1 MLDRAGG
8 IGNRSALLGGWR
20 LPLIFL
26 VCAGCS
32 RAPSD
37 PPFHRFVEDV
47 VPGDRWH
54 ETKVR
59 ILHETRN
66 VLFAPYRSGLKE
78 IEVGQDGTI
87 TLGALADVGKVGPGA
102 AGIRIQVQQLP
113 AAGGRA
119 AEDAATHVYVPL
131 PPAGDAPDPAG
142 TKVQVLPAGEA
153 GRKVRASAR
162 EVVGLPREH
171 VTKAVRIPQSA
182 RLNFGIG
189 LEGEEDVV
197 PLYGA
202 RFTVEVQLGQER
214 RTIFSRTIEREPDG
228 DRRGWVDAT
237 VDLSDLAGSTV
248 RFVFR
253 ADDVDGEEGDQG
265 KRVVPLFNWSPVWGS
280 PILYG
285 PEAERNDNRPNII
298 LICLDTLRA
307 DHLGCYGYD
316 RNTSPNIDRLVTEGV
331 LFERAIAPS
340 SWTVPSHA
348 SMFTG
353 LHPSVHQAGLY
364 TLGPSQR
371 LRDVEI
377 TLAELARSHGYLS
390 AAYTEGC
397 HVRAALGFAQGFEL
411 YSDGD
416 VSKFPAGHV
425 EKTFTNALQWL
436 ETHGALP
443 FMLFVHTYQPHA
455 PYKPPGRFATM
466 FDKDYSGTRGAYP
479 RAAVSE
485 ADRVHSEALY
495 DGEIAYTDE
504 VVGTFFAELRTM
516 GLLENTVIVLFSDHG
531 EEFWEHGGY
540 QHARTLYNEVL
551 HVPLFI
557 RLVGDDPPSGR
568 VARQVSLTDL
578 YPTVLEILEIQQTL
592 PPDCMSLLALVQDP
606 GTQGRYD
613 RNAVFSE
620 LTVHDK
626 ETDDQGST
634 KRILWRMESVTTERE
649 KYIECREKDTVEL
662 YQLDVDPE
670 EKNDSAPQ
678 SEDRVGHY
686 RVLLESYLARVATGR
701 SVSSSSKQGVP
712 VLSEEERRQLKALGY
727 M

>member
-8 IGNRSALLGGWR
+8 IGNRSALLGSWR
-20 LPLIFL
+20 LLLIFL
-26 VCAGCS
+26 VWAGCS

-87 TLGALADVGKVGPGA
+87 TLGALADVGKVGPDA

-113 AAGGRA
+113 AAPGRA
-119 AEDAATHVYVPL
+119 ADDAATHVYVPL
-131 PPAGDAPDPAG
+131 PPAGDAPDLAG
-142 TKVQVLPAGEA
+142 TRVQVLPAGEA

-171 VTKAVRIPQSA
+171 VTKAVRIPRSA
-182 RLNFGIG
+182 RLNFGFG
-189 LEGEEDVV
+189 LEGQEGSV
-197 PLYGA
+197 PQSGA
-202 RFTVEVQLGQER
+202 RFTVEVQHGQER
-214 RTIFSRTIEREPDG
+214 KTIFSQTIEREPNG
-228 DRRGWVDAT
+228 DQLGWVDAT

-253 ADDVDGEEGDQG
+253 TENVESNEGNRG
-265 KRVVPLFNWSPVWGS
+265 KHVVQLFDWSPVWSS
-280 PILYG
+280 PILHG
-285 PEAERNDNRPNII
+285 PEPQKNDDRPNII
-298 LICLDTLRA
+298 LISLDTLRA
-307 DHLGCYGYD
+307 DHLGCYGYH
-316 RNTSPNIDRLVTEGV
+316 RNTSPNIDKFVAEGV

-348 SMFTG
+348 SVFTG
-353 LHPSVHQAGLY
+353 LHPSVHQAGLF

-371 LRDVEI
+371 LREVEI
-377 TLAELARSHGYLS
+377 TLAELARSHGYLT

-397 HVRAALGFAQGFEL
+397 HVRAALGFSQGFEL

-416 VSKFPAGHV
+416 VSNFPAGHV

-436 ETHGALP
+436 ETDRTSP
-443 FMLFVHTYQPHA
+443 FLLFVHTYQPHV
-455 PYKPPGRFATM
+455 PYWPPKRFAKM
-466 FDKDYSGTRGAYP
+466 FSNGYSGNRSWNP
-479 RAAVSE
+479 QLAVSE
-485 ADRVHSEALY
+485 TDRVHSEALY

-504 VVGTFFAELRTM
+504 VVGNFFAKLRSM
-516 GLLENTVIVLFSDHG
+516 GLMESTVIILFSDHG

-540 QHARTLYNEVL
+540 EHAKTLYDEVL

-568 VARQVSLTDL
+568 IGRQVSLTDV
-578 YPTVLEILEIQQTL
+578 YPTVVEILDIEQTL
-592 PPDCMSLLALVQDP
+592 PPDCISLLPLVENP
-606 GTQGRYD
+606 AAQGRYD

-620 LTVHDK
+620 LTAHDK
-626 ETDDQGST
+626 ETDDRGST

-662 YQLDVDPE
+662 YRLDVDPE
-670 EKNDSAPQ
+670 EKNDTASQ
-678 SEDRVGHY
+678 SEDRLGHY
-686 RVLLESYLARVATGR
+686 RVLLESYLARVAAGR
-701 SVSSSSKQGVP
+701 SKSSRSDQAVP

-727 M
+727 I